1 MNIVTLW
8 YTMNFIAEYQSRIS
22 STVLK
27 KYLSNSYDFF
37 IKSDH
42 AILSKNVLDESCVLA
57 DGVIYCILQILTKSL
72 IIFAISILMIIV
84 NPELFFG
91 SIFLFAIIYL
101 LIFVRYKKTLYDIG
115 FSRVEAN
122 ESRFKKTREVLSNI
136 KDVKYHS
143 LEDFYIKSFGNS
155 AYDFAHLNAKRNLIS
170 LLPRYFIEILTFG
183 GIFSGI
189 VYLIAIEESL
199 LLNIPVISMFLLSIY
214 RIMPLLQNIF
224 INTTNIKSSEYVF
237 NNIEAILSKPYQ
249 IKSKISSNITFT
261 KNINFE
267 NVYFN
272 YVDNKNILENVNLE
286 ISKGETYAII
296 GGTGTGKTT
305 IIDILLGFYDIKS
318 GQITMDGFP
327 LKGNSFKS
335 INKIIGYVSQSIS
348 YLSDNILKNITF
360 CDNHND
366 IDIDKVMKVIRITKL
381 DDLVKTLDKGIYGN
395 IGDMGSMLSGGQ
407 KQRLGIARALYR
419 EPQILILDEATNAL
433 DRQTELEILTNI
445 KESYQSITLIL
456 VTHRNT
462 YLEFCDKI
470 IEISNKKTIMNLTG
484 KINK

>member
-1 MNIVTLW
+1 M
-8 YTMNFIAEYQSRIS
+8 
-22 STVLK
+22 
-27 KYLSNSYDFF
+27 
-37 IKSDH
+37 
-42 AILSKNVLDESCVLA
+42 
-57 DGVIYCILQILTKSL
+57 
-72 IIFAISILMIIV
+72 
-84 NPELFFG
+84 
-91 SIFLFAIIYL
+91 
-101 LIFVRYKKTLYDIG
+101 
-115 FSRVEAN
+115 
-122 ESRFKKTREVLSNI
+122 
-136 KDVKYHS
+136 
-143 LEDFYIKSFGNS
+143 
-155 AYDFAHLNAKRNLIS
+155 
-170 LLPRYFIEILTFG
+170 PRYFIEILTFG

-214 RIMPLLQNIF
+214 RIMPMLQNIF

-470 IEISNKKTIMNLTG
+470 IEISDKKTIMNLTG